1 MNKKVLLPLLL
12 GSLLPALAQATDL
25 LSSWQAALVHDA
37 NFSAARNALT
47 AGMENSVQGDAA
59 VLPQVAL
66 TGNAG
71 QVKTNYQAGRN
82 VANTPSTSNQG
93 QQYGMGVTLVQP
105 IYDVTAT
112 VRRDAMNKQTRQ
124 AEIQYRIAEQDLIL
138 RVAKAYFDVL
148 LARENVNLINAQ
160 KEAIGLQLAMAKKS
174 FNIGSATITDTND
187 AQARYDAV
195 LGTEIAAQS
204 DLDIKSSAYR
214 QLTEL
219 DAAQLAPISDTLLP
233 ASPQPASLRSW
244 LAQANDTSLT
254 VLAQQIGLDITA
266 IDVRLYR
273 LEGAPTISLV
283 ASYAAQIDSNGISHS
298 GARDR
303 TANGAIGLQLSIP
316 LYSGGERNSQL
327 RQAVALREQQRD
339 TLEATRRDA
348 EQLVRQSFLG
358 VTSGSAQIKALEQ
371 ARISGASSVASS
383 KLGREVGVRTTVDVL
398 NAEQNYY
405 QTLYNLG
412 AARDQYLLSQLQ
424 LAASVGQLNEAALSN
439 VNGYLAHDAPP

>member
-1 MNKKVLLPLLL
+1 MNKKTLLLLLLPLLL
-12 GSLLPALAQATDL
+12 PLLSGPAQATDL
-25 LSSWQAALVHDA
+25 LSSWQSALSHDA

-47 AGMENSVQGDAA
+47 AGMENAVQGDAA

-66 TGNAG
+66 VGNAG
-71 QVKTNYQAGRN
+71 QVKTDYQAGRN
-82 VANTPSTSNQG
+82 IANSPSTSNQG
-93 QQYGMGVTLVQP
+93 QQYGVGVTLVQP
-105 IYDVTAT
+105 IYDVAAT

-160 KEAIGLQLAMAKKS
+160 KEAIALQLAIAQKS
-174 FNIGSATITDTND
+174 FKIGSATITDTND

-195 LGTEIAAQS
+195 LSTEIAAQS

-214 QLTEL
+214 QLTAL
-219 DAAQLAPISDTLLP
+219 DAAQLAPISDALLP
-233 ASPQPASLRSW
+233 AGPQPASMHSW
-244 LAQANDTSLT
+244 LAQANDGSLT

-266 IDVRLYR
+266 IDVKLYR
-273 LEGAPTISLV
+273 LDGAPTVSLV
-283 ASYAAQIDSNGISHS
+283 ASYGTQIDSSGISHS

-303 TANGAIGLQLSIP
+303 TTNGAIGLQLSIP

-339 TLEATRRDA
+339 TLEAARRDA

-358 VTSGSAQIKALEQ
+358 VTSGAAQIKALEQ
-371 ARISGASSVASS
+371 ARISGASSVASC

-424 LAASVGQLNEAALSN
+424 LAASVGQLNEAALNN
-439 VNGYLAHDAPP
+439 VNAYLAHE